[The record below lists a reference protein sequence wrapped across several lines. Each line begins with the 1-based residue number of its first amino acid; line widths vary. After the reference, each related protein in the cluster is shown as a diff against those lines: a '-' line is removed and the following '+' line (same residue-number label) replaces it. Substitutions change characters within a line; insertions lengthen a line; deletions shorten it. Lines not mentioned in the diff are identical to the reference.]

1 MPSKS
6 DKQQRFFKWVQ
17 AVQNGSAKKKD
28 APKSVIDAAKNMTK
42 KQVSDFADH
51 VVKKKKKKV
60 NEMYVLSYDEF
71 NEKLKATNI
80 NLSDMKNISV
90 GPTEIK

>member
-28 APKSVIDAAKNMTK
+28 ATKSVVDAAKNMTK
-42 KQVSDFADH
+42 KQVSDFADI
-51 VVKKKKKKV
+51 
-60 NEMYVLSYDEF
+60 EDEWETIDLIDYTS
-71 NEKLKATNI
+71 NCCYALI
-80 NLSDMKNISV
+80 PL
-90 GPTEIK
+90 

>member
-6 DKQQRFFKWVQ
+6 DKQQRFFKLVQ

-28 APKSVIDAAKNMTK
+28 VPKSVIDTAKNMTK
-42 KQVSDFADH
+42 KQVSDFAGH

-60 NEMYVLSYDEF
+60 FLPV
-71 NEKLKATNI
+71 
-80 NLSDMKNISV
+80 
-90 GPTEIK
+90 